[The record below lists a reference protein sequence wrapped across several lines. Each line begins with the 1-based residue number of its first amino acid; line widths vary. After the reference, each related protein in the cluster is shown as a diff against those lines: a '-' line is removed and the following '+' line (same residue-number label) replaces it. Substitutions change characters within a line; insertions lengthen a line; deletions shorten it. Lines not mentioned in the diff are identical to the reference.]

1 MLQLTQWDLLPSHI
15 CYECLGALKNAF
27 EFRQRCV
34 RSDTT
39 LRAILKQSF
48 EHYVDSM
55 KSAEES
61 NDVQTDVMP
70 VEEVKVENDNEGKEV
85 SEGFDNLLPEHCF
98 VDPTK
103 LEENSDR
110 DDCHSTSENE
120 SQVYPIFLLNV
131 TDYCHFCL
139 RFFSLSCHMC
149 CCLCSKST

>member
-1 MLQLTQWDLLPSHI
+1 
-15 CYECLGALKNAF
+15 
-27 EFRQRCV
+27 
-34 RSDTT
+34 
-39 LRAILKQSF
+39 
-48 EHYVDSM
+48 M

-139 RFFSLSCHMC
+139 RFFPWAATCAVVYVQKALNPLSKNSSLEKCTQQKI
-149 CCLCSKST
+149 L